1 MKTQNNKLVALIEMH
16 ASANENGQDELCNAL
31 YHAINELAKTI
42 GYEGENACDELS
54 ANGELEID
62 GVCYQFD
69 GQTILTVNTIKTTDK
84 NKMKTP
90 TDKIKNLLSDLESFG
105 WAGGKRADVMQRIV
119 EIASMEFIDE
129 MAEMG
134 NGKAESVSILT
145 NSVQDV

>member
-1 MKTQNNKLVALIEMH
+1 
-16 ASANENGQDELCNAL
+16 
-31 YHAINELAKTI
+31 
-42 GYEGENACDELS
+42 
-54 ANGELEID
+54 
-62 GVCYQFD
+62 
-69 GQTILTVNTIKTTDK
+69 
-84 NKMKTP
+84 MKTP

-119 EIASMEFIDE
+119 EIASREFIDE